1 MIIRSHFQNKAGTV
15 LLPQNL
21 AVVRGAMVTSY
32 PTRFLALH
40 EMLMSTEL
48 KTHSLDMSD
57 NTDGDCLYMLRW
69 Y

>member
-1 MIIRSHFQNKAGTV
+1 MIIRSHFYNKAGTV

-40 EMLMSTEL
+40 KMLMSTEL
-48 KTHSLDMSD
+48 K
-57 NTDGDCLYMLRW
+57 DGISPFIQ
-69 Y
+69 